1 MGWLRSALPWAAAL
15 AVFAVLTMAVFGDRG
30 LPSAAEILAEA
41 ARLHDRQTECEQIR
55 RTLPSSGLIDAKE
68 ALRRIDTAKAGTPL
82 NLRFADLNE
91 ADLKAKKL
99 LGADLR
105 FARLTSAQLAGA
117 VLTSADLTCA
127 DLTLAKGDQGTT
139 FRGAKLKQALLI
151 EASFPKSSF
160 ASADLPGADLFR
172 ADLKDAD
179 LGAST
184 LTGAR
189 LAGPD
194 LDKAE
199 LTRAEVRLVD
209 YRAANAPRA
218 VALKSPDWL
227 YPREPDFAG
236 LVQLRKALLDLGDSA
251 TARTITYVIEIWRNH
266 YRVAPQPA
274 SQGWWDRTASR
285 IGAAL
290 RFVAFDWT
298 VAYGARP
305 WRALSLWLWL
315 IVVFAGLYAAL
326 IPTRVN
332 QGEIGL
338 FRVAPKGRIEF
349 SSAGAPGMPSEA
361 ASAALEHVGTAS
373 AEVIRSALWFS
384 VLSATRLGYGSFT
397 LASWLGVLHPG
408 ETDYRALGP
417 IRTLAGIQALIS
429 LYLII
434 LVAVTI
440 LGDPLWSWP

>member
-1 MGWLRSALPWAAAL
+1 MRGLRLALSWAVAAAI
-15 AVFAVLTMAVFGDRG
+15 VVVLTMAVFGDRG
-30 LPSAAEILAEA
+30 LPSATEVLREA
-41 ARLHDRQTECEQIR
+41 SQRPERDAACEELR
-55 RTLPSSGLIDAKE
+55 GKLPSSGRIDADE
-68 ALRRIDTAKAGTPL
+68 AQRRINAAKAGTPA
-82 NLRFADLNE
+82 NLRFAELDDVDLKNKDLSS
-91 ADLKAKKL
+91 ADLQ
-99 LGADLR
+99 
-105 FARLTSAQLAGA
+105 FARLRNAQLAGA
-117 VLTSADLTCA
+117 ILTGANLTCA
-127 DLTLAKGDQGTT
+127 DLTLAKGDQATT
-139 FRGAKLKQALLI
+139 FRSAVLDRALLI
-151 EASFPKSSF
+151 EAKFPKSSF
-160 ASADLPGADLFR
+160 ASADLAGARLFR
-172 ADLKDAD
+172 ADLKEAD
-179 LGAST
+179 LGAAT
-184 LTGAR
+184 LTGAA
-189 LAGPD
+189 LVSAD

-199 LTRAEVRLVD
+199 LTHADVRLVD

-218 VALKSPDWL
+218 VALRSPDWL
-227 YPREPDFAG
+227 YPREGDFAG
-236 LVQLRKALLDLGDSA
+236 LVQLRKAVLDLGDSA

-266 YRVAPQPA
+266 YRVAQPA
-274 SQGWWDRTASR
+274 SQGRWDRTASR
-285 IGAAL
+285 IAAAL

-332 QGEIGL
+332 QGKIGL

-349 SSAGAPGMPSEA
+349 SSGAPGMPGEA
-361 ASAALEHVGTAS
+361 ASAAMERVGTAS

-417 IRTLAGIQALIS
+417 IRILAGIQALIS

>member
-160 ASADLPGADLFR
+160 ASADLTGADLFR

-179 LGAST
+179 S
-184 LTGAR
+184 
-189 LAGPD
+189 
-194 LDKAE
+194 
-199 LTRAEVRLVD
+199 
-209 YRAANAPRA
+209 APR
-218 VALKSPDWL
+218 
-227 YPREPDFAG
+227 R
-236 LVQLRKALLDLGDSA
+236 
-251 TARTITYVIEIWRNH
+251 
-266 YRVAPQPA
+266 
-274 SQGWWDRTASR
+274 
-285 IGAAL
+285 
-290 RFVAFDWT
+290 
-298 VAYGARP
+298 
-305 WRALSLWLWL
+305 
-315 IVVFAGLYAAL
+315 
-326 IPTRVN
+326 
-332 QGEIGL
+332 
-338 FRVAPKGRIEF
+338 
-349 SSAGAPGMPSEA
+349 
-361 ASAALEHVGTAS
+361 
-373 AEVIRSALWFS
+373 
-384 VLSATRLGYGSFT
+384 
-397 LASWLGVLHPG
+397 
-408 ETDYRALGP
+408 
-417 IRTLAGIQALIS
+417 
-429 LYLII
+429 
-434 LVAVTI
+434 
-440 LGDPLWSWP
+440 